1 MKPSRRAATRKA
13 RDVGRFTDNGWERTR
28 ATERHAAIRCI
39 LARSN
44 RNRLSEFEDR
54 IGTTRARG

>member
-1 MKPSRRAATRKA
+1 MLA
-13 RDVGRFTDNGWERTR
+13 GLRTMAGKVR